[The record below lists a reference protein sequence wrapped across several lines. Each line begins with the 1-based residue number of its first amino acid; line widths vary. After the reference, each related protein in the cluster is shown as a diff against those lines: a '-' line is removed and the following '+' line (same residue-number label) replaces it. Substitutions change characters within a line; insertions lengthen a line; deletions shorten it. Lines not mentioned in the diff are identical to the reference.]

1 MSEFT
6 NRNLTPWGYVVDA
19 QTLPDFLTVDEFN
32 AFTGNKFQGDPRIAA
47 SIPGACAS
55 IRNYCSWHISP
66 NLHCGLFINM
76 KDLRDAFVGSDLL
89 IQLPATHVTSI
100 EKIILDAVYNVEEDT
115 YIGEEVDANDY
126 DIGMGEGLL
135 RIYDVGPRCRRSKIF
150 IHYTAG
156 FDDTNIPVIKEIAA
170 NNVSHAVANSYGV
183 NSESA
188 GGVSVSYSSAWA
200 GRASAS
206 ALADDTREVLDS
218 YRARGVY

>member
-19 QTLPDFLTVDEFN
+19 KTLPDFITTYDFN
-32 AFTGNKFQGDPRIAA
+32 NFTGNKFQGDTRIDA

-55 IRNYCSWHISP
+55 IRNYCGWHISP

-100 EKIILDAVYNVEEDT
+100 EKIILDAVYNVEDDT
-115 YIGEEVDANDY
+115 YIGEEVDADDY

-156 FDDTNIPVIKEIAA
+156 FDDTNIPIIKEIAA

>member
-19 QTLPDFLTVDEFN
+19 QTLPDFITVDEFN

-100 EKIILDAVYNVEEDT
+100 EKIILDAVYNVEDDT
-115 YIGEEVDANDY
+115 YIGEEVDADDY

-135 RIYDVGPRCRRSKIF
+135 RIYDVGPRCRKSKIF

-156 FDDTNIPVIKEIAA
+156 FDDGNIPVIKEIAA
-170 NNVSHAVANSYGV
+170 NNVSHAVANPYGV

>member
-19 QTLPDFLTVDEFN
+19 QTLPDFITVDEFN

-100 EKIILDAVYNVEEDT
+100 EKIILDAVYNVEEDI
-115 YIGEEVDANDY
+115 YIGEEVDADDY

-156 FDDTNIPVIKEIAA
+156 FDDANIPIIKEIAA

>member
-19 QTLPDFLTVDEFN
+19 QALPDFITVDEFN

-47 SIPGACAS
+47 SIPGASAS

-115 YIGEEVDANDY
+115 YIGEEVDADDY

-156 FDDTNIPVIKEIAA
+156 FDNSNISIIKEIAA
-170 NNVSHAVANSYGV
+170 NNVLHAVTNPYGV
-183 NSESA
+183 NSETA
-188 GGVSVSYSSAWA
+188 GGVSVSYSAAWA
-200 GRASAS
+200 GRANAS
-206 ALADDTREVLDS
+206 ALADDTREILNS

>member
-76 KDLRDAFVGSDLL
+76 RDLRDAFVGSDLL

-100 EKIILDAVYNVEEDT
+100 EKIILDAVYNVEDDT
-115 YIGEEVDANDY
+115 YIGEEVDADDY

-156 FDDTNIPVIKEIAA
+156 FDDTNIPFIKEIAA